1 MYLTGN
7 KQVKVLIPSG
17 IKPGDTF
24 IHTLD
29 DGRVINVMVPDDS
42 YYRPGQYMEIFIAE
56 EMKNAN
62 DNYIV
67 IPKSTA
73 GAALVGKLSITTLT
87 NCYTLCI
94 L

>member
-7 KQVKVLIPSG
+7 KQIKVLISSD

-29 DGRVINVMVPDDS
+29 DGRIINVMVPDDS
-42 YYRPGQYMEIFIAE
+42 YYRSGQYMEIFIAE
-56 EMKNAN
+56 EMTNVN
-62 DNYIV
+62 NNYIF

-73 GAALVGKLSITTLT
+73 GAALVGKLPFTVSR
-87 NCYTLCI
+87 
-94 L
+94 